1 MHRLFRST
9 ALRLALAYAGIFIL
23 SSLLLVGFLWWR
35 TAGYLDREV
44 DAVIVADTQAV
55 ADRLHDFGLAG
66 AVQTIKERVGRAG
79 DSHAIYLL
87 TDPNLTPIAGNL
99 DGWPLEI
106 GRRPGWHQIQL
117 AYDNRLHATRFLY
130 VVLPAGF
137 QLLVGRD
144 VEDLMAIR
152 SAILHGLGWSTAIA
166 LLLAAGGGLLLR
178 RSMLRRV
185 DAITLTTKAI
195 MRGDLSSRLP
205 ARDSSDEFDR
215 LAQTINLMLQQI
227 EILIDGVRN
236 ASNAVAH
243 DLRTPLSEVK
253 GRLEALLRTRPS
265 AEHTLA
271 EIVVAVSDLDR
282 VIDIFNALLRLAE
295 IESGA
300 RLAGFRPFD
309 LRQIAAEVVEL
320 YAPVAE
326 EKEISL
332 SLAETD
338 DLEMVGDPFLLAQAI
353 GNLVDNAIKYGRT
366 GGSAKVTLEK
376 RFDAVRITVED
387 DGPGIPASE
396 KSLAAERFFRGS
408 SSAATQGAGL
418 GLSLVAAVLRLHGGT
433 LTLSDGNPGL
443 IATMSLP
450 MGDPKGDPKGDIV
463 ATLPQTAII

>member
-35 TAGYLDREV
+35 TADYLDREV
-44 DAVIVADTQAV
+44 DAVILADTQAV

-66 AVQTIKERVGRAG
+66 AVQTVKERVGQAG

-87 TDPNLTPIAGNL
+87 TDPTLTPIAGNL
-99 DGWPLEI
+99 DGWPIEI

-144 VEDLMAIR
+144 VEDRMAIR
-152 SAILHGLGWSTAIA
+152 SEILHGLGWSTAIA

-185 DAITLTTKAI
+185 DAITLTTKALL
-195 MRGDLSSRLP
+195 RGDLSSRLP
-205 ARDSSDEFDR
+205 TRDSSDEFDR

-227 EILIDGVRN
+227 EILIEGVRN

-243 DLRTPLSEVK
+243 DLRTPLSELK
-253 GRLEALLRTRPS
+253 GRLEALLRHRPP
-265 AEHTLA
+265 AEESFC
-271 EIVVAVSDLDR
+271 EIGAAVSDLDR
-282 VIDIFNALLRLAE
+282 VIALFNALLRLAE

-300 RLAGFRPFD
+300 RLAGFRPVD
-309 LRQIAAEVVEL
+309 LADIAAEVVEL

-326 EKEISL
+326 QKEISL
-332 SLAETD
+332 TLDADAHPTI
-338 DLEMVGDPFLLAQAI
+338 LGDPFLLAQAL
-353 GNLVDNAIKYGRT
+353 GNLVDNALKYGRS
-366 GGSAKVTLEK
+366 GGKTRIHLSKG
-376 RFDAVRITVED
+376 DGAVLVTVED
-387 DGPGIPASE
+387 DGPGIPDSE
-396 KSLAAERFFRGS
+396 KARVTERFYRG
-408 SSAATQGAGL
+408 AGTMDRPGAGL
-418 GLSLVAAVLRLHGGT
+418 GLSLVAAAVRLHGGS
-433 LTLSDGNPGL
+433 LDLLDRHPGL
-443 IATMSLP
+443 IARM
-450 MGDPKGDPKGDIV
+450 
-463 ATLPQTAII
+463 TLQA